1 MDGAS
6 TILAVSSP
14 AGAATRGIVR
24 FAGPLAFAILDEAT
38 GAQRASGR
46 SAAAVRLRVAGLE
59 VPAIALC
66 FDEQSSACG
75 CDTVELL
82 LCGNVNLLEL
92 VCDSLAAEAI
102 ARDGARAALIRRS
115 EPGEFLARAW
125 MSGRIAL
132 DEAEGVA
139 AAIAA
144 QSEAQLEAASSLRA
158 GQAGRRAQVQAAQV
172 AELLALVEVGI
183 DFIDEGDVAPAT
195 PMQAQAAAA
204 RLAAEVEQLAFGA
217 ATAPVEE
224 ALPRVVLRGAPN
236 AGKSALFNALL
247 GRTRAITSH
256 EPGSTRDALVDRWRV
271 ASPLPFEVLLVDT
284 AGVDSASEGISGL
297 MQAAGRAAEAAADLV
312 LWCVPLGEPLL
323 IPPGL
328 PRHIVVRTK
337 ADLAAAPC
345 DEPRSAITSARRQ
358 TGVDDLAAR
367 VAAELQSVPIFR
379 GSERMALAPRHVAA
393 LRSAAESLRSSAG
406 LAERDASAAHL
417 SQPELVAGELR
428 RALDSLGSISGRI
441 STDDI
446 LGLVF
451 ARFCIGK

>member
-6 TILAVSSP
+6 TIFAISSP
-14 AGAATRGIVR
+14 AGAALRGIVR
-24 FAGPLAFAILDEAT
+24 WAGPLAFEILEEVS
-38 GAQRASGR
+38 GSQRERGR
-46 SAAAVRLRVAGLE
+46 SAACVRLRVAGME

-66 FDEQSSACG
+66 FPGKSSACG

-82 LCGNVNLLEL
+82 LCGNPHLLEM
-92 VCDSLAAEAI
+92 VCDGVAAEAI
-102 ARDGARAALIRRS
+102 ARDSARAWLIRRA

-144 QSEAQLEAASSLRA
+144 QSSAQLEAASTLRTGA
-158 GQAGRRAQVQAAQV
+158 AGRCAKEHAAQV

-195 PMQAQAAAA
+195 PRQAQVAAE
-204 RLAAEVEQLAFGA
+204 RIAAEVERLLAGA
-217 ATAPVEE
+217 ASATVEE

-247 GRTRAITSH
+247 GRTRAVTSH

-271 ASPLPFEVLLVDT
+271 PSAAPLEVLLVDT
-284 AGVDSASEGISGL
+284 AGIDAALDGIHGL
-297 MQAAGRAAEAAADLV
+297 MQVAGNAAEAAADLV
-312 LWCVPLGEPLL
+312 LWCVPMGEQPV
-323 IPPGL
+323 IPAGL
-328 PRHIVVRTK
+328 PRNIVVRTK
-337 ADLAAAPC
+337 ADLVAAPAN
-345 DEPRSAITSARRQ
+345 EPHAVATSAR
-358 TGVDDLAAR
+358 TLNGIDELASR
-367 VAAELQSVPIFR
+367 VAAELQSVPVFR

-393 LRSAAESLRSSAG
+393 LRSAAESLKRSAG
-406 LAERDASAAHL
+406 LAKLDGGRDHL
-417 SQPELVAGELR
+417 RQPELVAGELR
-428 RALDSLGSISGRI
+428 RALDALGSISGQV